1 MILDDGVFG
10 TLQVLAVLVILF
22 APFLQGPPKH
32 IQDLRMQRPLF
43 LVRPFLQLLMHF
55 RGSLRRNLIAS
66 FMWTSN
72 DSMAPSTALLQ

>member
-55 RGSLRRNLIAS
+55 RGQPQEEPDRLFHVDLKR
-66 FMWTSN
+66 
-72 DSMAPSTALLQ
+72 